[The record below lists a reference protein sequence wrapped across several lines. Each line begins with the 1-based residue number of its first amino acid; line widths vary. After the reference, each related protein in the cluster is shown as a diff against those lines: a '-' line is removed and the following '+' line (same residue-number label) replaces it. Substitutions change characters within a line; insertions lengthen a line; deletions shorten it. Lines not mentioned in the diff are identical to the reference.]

1 MSKKKPSPESI
12 ESKIKRLNELYVNN
26 GDKEQIERLRAEI
39 DFFFYGYFLPFGVRI
54 LLLTRTN
61 V

>member
-26 GDKEQIERLRAEI
+26 GDKKQIEKLKAEI
-39 DFFFYGYFLPFGVRI
+39 DFFFYGYLER
-54 LLLTRTN
+54 L
-61 V
+61 

>member
-26 GDKEQIERLRAEI
+26 GDKEQIKKLRAEI
-39 DFFFYGYFLPFGVRI
+39 DFFFYGYLK
-54 LLLTRTN
+54 
-61 V
+61 